1 MRKLFSAALTALTY
15 ICLLA
20 LVVTGV
26 ARAGIEAKE
35 RKSHSLARAQDEF

>member
-1 MRKLFSAALTALTY
+1 MRNLISSLVTALTY

-26 ARAGIEAKE
+26 TRAGIEAKE
-35 RKSHSLARAQDEF
+35 RKSDSVPRSQAKL